1 MVSAL
6 KLRKR
11 VVVLKALE
19 LAPLHRVL
27 KEERPFIGRNQGL
40 VELRQAKLPSIP
52 CHLFVPLDE
61 AARPA
66 GDGAHLERF
75 PHQVNVRRKQK
86 ATIYRCIHMDGLA
99 NGVDLQIRSPD
110 LPIEQAA
117 ERL

>member
-66 GDGAHLERF
+66 GDGAHLDRLSY
-75 PHQVNVRRKQK
+75 QVDACREQKTAIDRR
-86 ATIYRCIHMDGLA
+86 IHMDGPA
-99 NGVDLQIRSPD
+99 NGVDLQIRPPD
-110 LPIEQAA
+110 LPIEQTG
-117 ERL
+117 